1 MVNCKT
7 PRESD
12 EKKLAQ
18 IVCLPRRINFSEE
31 FSTAQQRK
39 KAIAIAKLLHVMPIR
54 SHCQL
59 LDLCAWMALMH
70 SAHIPMMFHY
80 ITSLRRPVLRSGL
93 RPLLGGTRDS
103 WGRWVEDGAARAT
116 SEWSQF
122 TPGVLGWSQWAACGA
137 LRWSAPATLSW
148 SHQEWH

>member
-39 KAIAIAKLLHVMPIR
+39 KAIAIAKLLHVMPLR

-59 LDLCAWMALMH
+59 LDLCA
-70 SAHIPMMFHY
+70 
-80 ITSLRRPVLRSGL
+80 
-93 RPLLGGTRDS
+93 
-103 WGRWVEDGAARAT
+103 
-116 SEWSQF
+116 
-122 TPGVLGWSQWAACGA
+122 
-137 LRWSAPATLSW
+137 
-148 SHQEWH
+148 